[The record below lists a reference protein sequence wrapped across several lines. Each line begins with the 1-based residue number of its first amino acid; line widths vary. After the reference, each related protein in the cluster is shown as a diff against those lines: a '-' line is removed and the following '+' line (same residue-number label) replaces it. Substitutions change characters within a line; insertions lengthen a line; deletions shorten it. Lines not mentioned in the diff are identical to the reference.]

1 MNTQKLKVLN
11 TLSLEQ
17 RENNWQ
23 MLEIVKNYHTQL
35 SNRKAMILRKTKRR
49 NITCAEINY
58 TALAKKKKRLKNS
71 LKEERLSM
79 NQLLF
84 LYKTIWAIP
93 KN

>member
-1 MNTQKLKVLN
+1 
-11 TLSLEQ
+11 
-17 RENNWQ
+17 
-23 MLEIVKNYHTQL
+23 
-35 SNRKAMILRKTKRR
+35 MILRKTKRR